1 MLNIEWESIINANA
15 HSMSRLTSLNES
27 CETQIPQPT
36 EVLFLKSTLRDS
48 HCIQS
53 QLQMQREAVSC
64 GEQNNNSK
72 FQKRSTVIV
81 TRSE

>member
-48 HCIQS
+48 HWIQS
-53 QLQMQREAVSC
+53 RLQMQREAVSC

>member
-1 MLNIEWESIINANA
+1 MLNIERESKINANA

-27 CETQIPQPT
+27 CKTQIPQPK

-48 HCIQS
+48 HWIQS

-64 GEQNNNSK
+64 GEQHNNSK
-72 FQKRSTVIV
+72 SQKQSTAIV